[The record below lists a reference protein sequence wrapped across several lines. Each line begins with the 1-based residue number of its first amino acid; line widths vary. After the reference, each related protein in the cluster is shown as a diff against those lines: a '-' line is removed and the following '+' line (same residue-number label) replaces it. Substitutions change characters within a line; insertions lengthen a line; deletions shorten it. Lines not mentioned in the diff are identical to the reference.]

1 MDGPFAP
8 SSPHILV
15 KERKSQVFDHRY
27 DLSMENVLKI
37 RKMEGKGEITNLMGE
52 KRERGNKN

>member
-27 DLSMENVLKI
+27 DLSMEKVLKI
-37 RKMEGKGEITNLMGE
+37 RKMEGKGANYKLNGRKEG
-52 KRERGNKN
+52 KRK